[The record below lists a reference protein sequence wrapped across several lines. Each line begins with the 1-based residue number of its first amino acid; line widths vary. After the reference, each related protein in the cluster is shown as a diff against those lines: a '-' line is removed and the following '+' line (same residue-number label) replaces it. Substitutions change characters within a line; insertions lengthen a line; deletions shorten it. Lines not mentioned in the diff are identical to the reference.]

1 MYVSV
6 LRAVL
11 GLFSTE
17 EVEGTEGT
25 AVTCLVALRFVVV
38 AVGVAFGGLR
48 RLSVRETVESLETK
62 TVLRKSLGE
71 GFFVEV
77 YGNEVEEDLLDKD
90 DNGCGEESLRRC
102 DISRT
107 SSVRTEINDDTHLH
121 DTVDDGPVRP
131 RGLEDGTNDRESNP
145 CP

>member
-17 EVEGTEGT
+17 EVEGTERT
-25 AVTCLVALRFVVV
+25 AVTCLMALVFVGV
-38 AVGVAFGGLR
+38 AVRVAFGGLR
-48 RLSVRETVESLETK
+48 RLSVRETVECLETK
-62 TVLRKSLGE
+62 TVLRKTLGE

-90 DNGCGEESLRRC
+90 NNGCGEERLRRC

-107 SSVRTEINDDTHLH
+107 SSVDQKRINDVTHLH
-121 DTVDDGPVRP
+121 DTVDDGPVGP
-131 RGLEDGTNDRESNP
+131 GGLEDRTNH
-145 CP
+145 

>member
-1 MYVSV
+1 MYVSI

-17 EVEGTEGT
+17 EVEGTERT
-25 AVTCLVALRFVVV
+25 AVTCLMALVFVGV
-38 AVGVAFGGLR
+38 AVRVAFGGLR

-62 TVLRKSLGE
+62 TVLRKTLGE

-77 YGNEVEEDLLDKD
+77 YSNEVEEDLLNKD

-107 SSVRTEINDDTHLH
+107 S
-121 DTVDDGPVRP
+121 
-131 RGLEDGTNDRESNP
+131 
-145 CP
+145 

>member
-17 EVEGTEGT
+17 EVEGPERT
-25 AVTCLVALRFVVV
+25 AVTCLMALVFVGV
-38 AVGVAFGGLR
+38 AVRVAFGGLR

-62 TVLRKSLGE
+62 TVLRKTLGV

-77 YGNEVEEDLLDKD
+77 YGNEVEENLLDKD
-90 DNGCGEESLRRC
+90 DHGCGEERLRRC
-102 DISRT
+102 DINRT
-107 SSVRTEINDDTHLH
+107 SSVEKKD
-121 DTVDDGPVRP
+121 
-131 RGLEDGTNDRESNP
+131 
-145 CP
+145 